1 MTKPPTTPAELE
13 TAEEFW
19 FNAMRHDLSPEDA
32 LWLIGARDAAVAR
45 DAKLQALCDMH
56 NTAMRL
62 RKYGREPEWLGA
74 AFTELRAK
82 YEVK

>member
-1 MTKPPTTPAELE
+1 MTELE
-13 TAEEFW
+13 TAKAFVE
-19 FNAMRHDLSPEDA
+19 RHEATDLDA
-32 LWLIGARDAAVAR
+32 VVSDLEARDAAVAR
-45 DAKLQALCDMH
+45 EAKLQALCDMH

-82 YEVK
+82 YEKETEK